1 MPPFAV
7 APVLRAGVPCTTHW
21 GDNDGLLLTSCV
33 WRNSPKE
40 NARCIAGIDLATRRF
55 VRPVAVGGQA
65 IPHDWAQ
72 VDGEAVRP
80 LDVIRIPFARG
91 DAVVPY
97 QAENRYCTQEWK
109 RVGRWKPSD
118 VRQLCESDDRVLGT
132 TDSDAIPERLFKL
145 QRHGRS
151 CWKSLQLIHARKVE
165 FEQADDKWTGR
176 FRSSTGRDYELRVT
190 DEGFTDSLTSS
201 VEGPCVLLLSLT
213 RPWKHYLSPKDKP
226 RKCYKLIAGVMP
238 LQALQT
244 SDGQPTA
251 IAAGA
256 QT

>member
-1 MPPFAV
+1 MPPFAA
-7 APVLRAGVPCTTHW
+7 APVLRAGVPYHTLGRRPC
-21 GDNDGLLLTSCV
+21 LLLTSCV
-33 WRNSPKE
+33 WAIRQRRMHAASRGLTLLHGASFALLRLGVKPYPTIGRKWM
-40 NARCIAGIDLATRRF
+40 ARRSGR
-55 VRPVAVGGQA
+55 
-65 IPHDWAQ
+65 W
-72 VDGEAVRP
+72 
-80 LDVIRIPFARG
+80 DVIRIPFARG